1 MGAESGEWRQFRQG
15 SNEALDLDAY
25 ERDVAASR
33 VRAWWNKLCELR
45 RGNTRIE
52 GPAPLRVHYA
62 QDGMLAFSRGE
73 GGEWFVVL
81 NFSDRAGERSLGAL
95 NLPDGE
101 YKELLNSTWRPYQVE
116 WEDEH
121 PNGGWDARL
130 RRDVTLNVPDY
141 GAVILERR

>member
-15 SNEALDLDAY
+15 SNEGLDLDAY

-45 RGNTRIE
+45 RGNTHIE

-81 NFSDRAGERSLGAL
+81 NFSDRAGERSRLGLDPERPTGLVLFGGHGSKAMIGIAQRLAVDPAL
-95 NLPDGE
+95 
-101 YKELLNSTWRPYQVE
+101 RPQQGAG
-116 WEDEH
+116 D
-121 PNGGWDARL
+121 
-130 RRDVTLNVPDY
+130 TL
-141 GAVILERR
+141 A

>member
-1 MGAESGEWRQFRQG
+1 MGAESGEWRQFTQN
-15 SNEALDLDAY
+15 SNDALDLDAY

-45 RGNTRIE
+45 RGNNRIE

-73 GGEWFVVL
+73 GAEWFVVL

-95 NLPDGE
+95 NLPDVE
-101 YKELLNSTWRPYQVE
+101 YKELLNSTWGPYQVE

-130 RRDVTLNVPDY
+130 RRESNLNVPDY